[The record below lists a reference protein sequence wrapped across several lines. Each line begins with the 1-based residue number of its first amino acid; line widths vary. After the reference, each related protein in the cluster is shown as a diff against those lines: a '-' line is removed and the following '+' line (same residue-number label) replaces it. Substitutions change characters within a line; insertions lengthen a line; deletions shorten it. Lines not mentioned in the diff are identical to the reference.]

1 MIEKKIC
8 MLGAFAVGKTSLVRR
23 FVTSCFS
30 EQYQTTIGVTVDK
43 KPLSIDGQ
51 AVTLVL
57 WDLYGEDEFQKLRR
71 SYLRGSSGYLL
82 ILDGMRRATLD
93 IAVRI
98 QQTALDA
105 LGPVPFVVLIN
116 KHDRQPDWEIT
127 DQDLAQLAERGWTV
141 LLGSAK
147 TGQGVEEAFLTLAR
161 SMLLLL
167 TSQESPSSGGKTDG
181 S

>member
-43 KPLSIDGQ
+43 KSMLLDGKDL
-51 AVTLVL
+51 TLVL

-82 ILDGMRRATLD
+82 VLDGMRRATLD
-93 IAVRI
+93 IALRI
-98 QQTALDA
+98 QQSATDE
-105 LGPVPFVVLIN
+105 LGPVPFIVLVN
-116 KHDRQPDWEIT
+116 KYDQRAEWELT
-127 DQDLAQLAERGWTV
+127 DQDLAELAQRGWSV
-141 LLGSAK
+141 LMSSAK
-147 TGQGVEEAFLTLAR
+147 TGQGVEDAFATLAHA
-161 SMLLLL
+161 LI
-167 TSQESPSSGGKTDG
+167 QSPTRA
-181 S
+181 

>member
-43 KPLSIDGQ
+43 KTLSMDGQ

-82 ILDGMRRATLD
+82 VLDGMRRATLD
-93 IAVRI
+93 IALRI
-98 QQTALDA
+98 QLTAADT
-105 LGPVPFVVLIN
+105 LGQAPFVVLIN
-116 KHDRQPDWEIT
+116 KLDRQPDWEVT
-127 DQDLAQLAERGWTV
+127 DQDLAQLAQRGWTV
-141 LLGSAK
+141 LLTSAK
-147 TGQGVEEAFLTLAR
+147 TGQGVEEAFAALTRAILG
-161 SMLLLL
+161 
-167 TSQESPSSGGKTDG
+167 TPQEAPPAGATDG

>member
-23 FVTSCFS
+23 FVSSCFS

-43 KPLSIDGQ
+43 KSMTVDGTPL
-51 AVTLVL
+51 TMVL
-57 WDLYGEDEFQKLRR
+57 WDLYGEDEFQKLRA

-82 ILDGMRRATLD
+82 VLDGMRRATLD
-93 IAVRI
+93 IALHI
-98 QQTALDA
+98 QERATDT

-116 KHDRQPDWEIT
+116 KHDRRAEWDMT
-127 DQDLAQLAERGWTV
+127 DQDLAQLAQRGWSFV
-141 LLGSAK
+141 MSSAK
-147 TGQGVEEAFLTLAR
+147 TGQGVEEAFTTLAR
-161 SMLLLL
+161 AMLA
-167 TSQESPSSGGKTDG
+167 TSDSSPTAGKTHG

>member
-30 EQYQTTIGVTVDK
+30 DQYQTTIGVTVDK
-43 KPLSIDGQ
+43 KTLSMDDR

-71 SYLRGSSGYLL
+71 SYLRGSSGYLVV
-82 ILDGMRRATLD
+82 LDGMRRATLD
-93 IAVRI
+93 IALHI
-98 QQTALDA
+98 QLAAADT

-116 KHDRQPDWEIT
+116 KLDRRAEWEVT
-127 DQDLAQLAERGWTV
+127 DEDLAQLAQRGWTV
-141 LLGSAK
+141 LVTSAK
-147 TGQGVEEAFLTLAR
+147 TGQGVEEAFAVLTRA
-161 SMLLLL
+161 MLG
-167 TSQESPSSGGKTDG
+167 TPPETPPAGTTDG
-181 S
+181 V

>member
-43 KPLSIDGQ
+43 KSMTVDGTPL
-51 AVTLVL
+51 TLVL
-57 WDLYGEDEFQKLRR
+57 WDLYGEDAFQKVRP

-82 ILDGMRRATLD
+82 VLDGMRRSTLD
-93 IAVRI
+93 IAVQI
-98 QQTALDA
+98 QQSALDT

-116 KHDRQPDWEIT
+116 KHDRRTDWDLT
-127 DQDLAQLAERGWTV
+127 DQDLTQLAQRGWSF
-141 LLGSAK
+141 LMSSAK
-147 TGQGVEEAFLTLAR
+147 TGQGVEEAFTTLAR
-161 SMLLLL
+161 AMLQTPEQSPL
-167 TSQESPSSGGKTDG
+167 TEKTDG

>member
-43 KPLSIDGQ
+43 KSMTVDGTDL
-51 AVTLVL
+51 TLVL

-82 ILDGMRRATLD
+82 VLDGMRRATLD
-93 IAVRI
+93 IALRI
-98 QQTALDA
+98 QQHVTDE
-105 LGPVPFVVLIN
+105 LGPVPFIVLIN
-116 KHDRQPDWEIT
+116 KYDQRAEWELT
-127 DQDLAQLAERGWTV
+127 DHDLAALAQRGWPV
-141 LLGSAK
+141 LMSSAK
-147 TGQGVEEAFLTLAR
+147 TGQGVEEAFSTLAR
-161 SMLLLL
+161 ALM
-167 TSQESPSSGGKTDG
+167 QSPTRS
-181 S
+181 

>member
-43 KPLSIDGQ
+43 KTMSMDGRP
-51 AVTLVL
+51 VTLVL

-71 SYLRGSSGYLL
+71 SYLRGSSAYLVV
-82 ILDGMRRATLD
+82 LDGMRRATLD
-93 IAVRI
+93 IALHI
-98 QQTALDA
+98 QLTAADT

-116 KHDRQPDWEIT
+116 KLDRQTDWEVT
-127 DQDLAQLAERGWTV
+127 DQDLAQLAQRGWTV
-141 LLGSAK
+141 LLTSAK
-147 TGQGVEEAFLTLAR
+147 TGQGVEEAFTVLAR
-161 SMLLLL
+161 AMLA
-167 TSQESPSSGGKTDG
+167 TSEQTPPAGTTDG
-181 S
+181 A

>member
-30 EQYQTTIGVTVDK
+30 DQYQTTIGVTVDK
-43 KPLSIDGQ
+43 KTQLMDGR

-71 SYLRGSSGYLL
+71 SYLRGSSGYLVV
-82 ILDGMRRATLD
+82 LDGMRRATLD
-93 IAVRI
+93 IALHI
-98 QQTALDA
+98 QLAAADT

-116 KHDRQPDWEIT
+116 KLDRRAEWEVT
-127 DQDLAQLAERGWTV
+127 DEDLAQLAQRGWTV
-141 LLGSAK
+141 LVTSAK
-147 TGQGVEEAFLTLAR
+147 TGQGVEEAFAVLTRA
-161 SMLLLL
+161 MLG
-167 TSQESPSSGGKTDG
+167 TPPETPPAGTTDG
-181 S
+181 V